1 MKNVLVFAPHPD
13 DEVLGCGGTIAF
25 LIKKKYRVNLC
36 LVTESYKPDW
46 TEAFIKN
53 RVEEIR
59 KANRALGI
67 KKVFS
72 LCLPAV
78 KLDTVSQKELNDKLL
93 AIVKKV
99 KPEIILMPHCGD
111 LNIDH
116 RLVAEAALVASR
128 PSKNK
133 SRAVL
138 AYETLSET
146 EWGLRNIPFT
156 PNVYCDISS
165 TLNQKIRAMR
175 CYASEIRKFPHPRS
189 LAVIKA
195 LAEKRGSESGV
206 KYSEAFM
213 AIRMML

>member
-146 EWGLRNIPFT
+146 EWGLRNPVSFSGFAVDVNGEEPVLYKFDNLPIPCILPAFT
-156 PNVYCDISS
+156 TSKVAISS
-165 TLNQKIRAMR
+165 FFSPILPCSCNLIN
-175 CYASEIRKFPHPRS
+175 
-189 LAVIKA
+189 
-195 LAEKRGSESGV
+195 
-206 KYSEAFM
+206 
-213 AIRMML
+213 